1 MFQLNNNEKQIDFRK
16 YQMEQIDHI
25 YLSFSPKQEEQNTL
39 NLKTEEMS
47 IPNIQSFF
55 TDRTSIFDQKVGYF
69 QGQVHNSDQFD
80 FYLISKTELKKL
92 LKQLDSLQKIK
103 QNYDALNQQIQ
114 STQKNPSKQLQQHS
128 YNNLQKS
135 GTTLQGSDQK
145 ARNLQQS
152 QIMNEGQ
159 PHKDV
164 ISVRALVGHRDNSI
178 HYNNNNK
185 ENNQGLIN
193 NQRTTSQQKQQNHQQ
208 NYSSV
213 RKLNQPL
220 PSRQRSQT
228 HIHMKYIN

>member
-16 YQMEQIDHI
+16 YQMDPIDHI
-25 YLSFSPKQEEQNTL
+25 YLSFSPNQEEQNTL

-55 TDRTSIFDQKVGYF
+55 TDHTNIFDQKIGQF
-69 QGQVHNSDQFD
+69 QGQINSSDQFD
-80 FYLISKTELKKL
+80 FYLISKTELVKI

-103 QNYDALNQQIQ
+103 QNYDSLNQQIQ
-114 STQKNPSKQLQQHS
+114 LIQKHPQKQSQQPSQNTLQR
-128 YNNLQKS
+128 S
-135 GTTLQGSDQK
+135 GTTLQESDQK

-152 QIMNEGQ
+152 QIMNEGM

-164 ISVRALVGHRDNSI
+164 ISVRALFGHRENSI
-178 HYNNNNK
+178 HYNNNK
-185 ENNQGLIN
+185 ENNQGVIN
-193 NQRTTSQQKQQNHQQ
+193 NQRTTSQQKQQNNQQ

>member
-16 YQMEQIDHI
+16 YEMEPIDQI
-25 YLSFSPKQEEQNTL
+25 YLSFSPNQDEQNTL

-55 TDRTSIFDQKVGYF
+55 TDHTNIFDQKVGYF
-69 QGQVHNSDQFD
+69 QGSVNNSDQFD
-80 FYLISKTELKKL
+80 FYLISKSELVKL
-92 LKQLDSLQKIK
+92 LKQIENLQKIK
-103 QNYDALNQQIQ
+103 QNFDSLNHQIQ
-114 STQKNPSKQLQQHS
+114 SMQKQSQKFFQQPSQ
-128 YNNLQKS
+128 NTLQKS
-135 GTTLQGSDQK
+135 ATTLQGSDQK

-164 ISVRALVGHRDNSI
+164 ISVRALVGHRENSI
-178 HYNNNNK
+178 HYNNNK
-185 ENNQGLIN
+185 ENIQASIN
-193 NQRTTSQQKQQNHQQ
+193 NQRTTSQQKQQNNQQ

>member
-16 YQMEQIDHI
+16 YQMEPIDHI
-25 YLSFSPKQEEQNTL
+25 YLSFSPNQEEQNTL

-47 IPNIQSFF
+47 IPNIHSFF
-55 TDRTSIFDQKVGYF
+55 TDHTNIFDQKVGYF
-69 QGQVHNSDQFD
+69 QGQINNSDQFD
-80 FYLISKTELKKL
+80 FYLISKTELVKL
-92 LKQLDSLQKIK
+92 LKQLDNLQKIQ
-103 QNYDALNQQIQ
+103 QNFDTLNQQIQ
-114 STQKNPSKQLQQHS
+114 MIQKNPQKQSQQPS
-128 YNNLQKS
+128 YNTLQRS

-164 ISVRALVGHRDNSI
+164 ISVKALFGHRENSI
-178 HYNNNNK
+178 HYNNNK

-193 NQRTTSQQKQQNHQQ
+193 NQRTTSQQKQQNSQQ

>member
-16 YQMEQIDHI
+16 YQMEPIDQI
-25 YLSFSPKQEEQNTL
+25 YLSFSPNQEEQNTL

-55 TDRTSIFDQKVGYF
+55 TDRTNIFDQKVGYF
-69 QGQVHNSDQFD
+69 QGSVHNTDQFD
-80 FYLISKTELKKL
+80 FYLISKSELTKL

-103 QNYDALNQQIQ
+103 QNFDALNQQIQ
-114 STQKNPSKQLQQHS
+114 SISKHSSKQSQQHS
-128 YNNLQKS
+128 QNNLQKS
-135 GTTLQGSDQK
+135 GTTQQGSDQK

-178 HYNNNNK
+178 LNNNNK
-185 ENNQGLIN
+185 ENNQALIN
-193 NQRTTSQQKQQNHQQ
+193 NQRTTSQQKQQNQQQ

-213 RKLNQPL
+213 RKFNQPL